1 MFSFLFSLALVLI
14 LSIISHFY
22 IQESIQTLEES
33 EKHKV
38 ECFAN
43 KILSKKQS
51 YKDFRKMLYGSL
63 ESFTYKIA
71 ILDDNN
77 TVIYSTF
84 KQTPTY
90 NPNKMSYYK
99 DGSIFYNNI
108 IFFED
113 RGISKIILQDKID
126 YSGIKT
132 KGFIIIFLCFLFLI
146 GCSFFL
152 YFHIKDLYTSIN
164 ERLDLFFKDA
174 MHEIRTPLGVLQI
187 NLDFLENNLEN
198 SMPLKRAQGGL
209 RNLTSVYES
218 LEYSIK
224 NQKVKY
230 KKEELC
236 LSTFLKTRIDFFNV
250 LAEIKMIKIISSIQE
265 DIFVVFSR
273 EELQRLIDNN
283 ISNAIK
289 YSKEE
294 TQVSIC
300 VFVNEEE
307 DITLEFINQGDPIPE
322 PQKIFQRYYRGDQIR
337 GGFGIGLNIVEYI
350 CNLYR
355 IKYCVTSM
363 QGHNVFLYTIPKN
376 IRIKDER

>member
-22 IQESIQTLEES
+22 IQESIQTLESS
-33 EKHKV
+33 EKHKI

-43 KILSKKQS
+43 KIIHKKQT
-51 YKDFRKMLYGSL
+51 YQDFRKMLYGSI

-71 ILDDNN
+71 IFDENDTL
-77 TVIYSTF
+77 IYSTF
-84 KQTPTY
+84 STPPLY
-90 NPNKMSYYK
+90 NPNAMSYFK
-99 DGSIFYNNI
+99 DGSVFYNNMLI
-108 IFFED
+108 FED
-113 RGISKIILQDKID
+113 IGISKIILQDKID
-126 YSGIKT
+126 YFPIK
-132 KGFIIIFLCFLFLI
+132 KKSLIIIFLCLLFLI

-152 YFHIKDLYTSIN
+152 YFHIKDLYANIN
-164 ERLDLFFKDA
+164 ERLDAFFKDA

-187 NLDFLENNLEN
+187 NLDFLENNLKN

-224 NQKVKY
+224 NQKIKY
-230 KKEELC
+230 KKEEIS
-236 LSTFLKTRIDFFNV
+236 LSSFLEARIDFFNV
-250 LAEIKMIKIISSIQE
+250 LAEVKEITIKSSIQK
-265 DIFVVFSR
+265 DIFIYFSR

-289 YSKEE
+289 YSKEG
-294 TQVSIC
+294 TKISISL
-300 VFVNEEE
+300 FINEDE
-307 DITLEFINQGDPIPE
+307 DICLEFGNDGEAIEDAE
-322 PQKIFQRYYRGDQIR
+322 KIFQRYYRGDQIR
-337 GGFGIGLNIVEYI
+337 GGFGIGLNIVAYI
-350 CNLYR
+350 CNLYH

-376 IRIKDER
+376 IKVKDER

>member
-22 IQESIQTLEES
+22 IQESIQTLES
-33 EKHKV
+33 TEKHKI

-43 KILSKKQS
+43 KIIQKEQT
-51 YKDFRKMLYGSL
+51 YEDFRKMLYGSI

-71 ILDDNN
+71 IFDENDTLL
-77 TVIYSTF
+77 YSTF
-84 KQTPTY
+84 KTPPHY
-90 NPNKMSYYK
+90 NPNALSYFE
-99 DGSIFYNNI
+99 DGSVFYNNMLI
-108 IFFED
+108 FED
-113 RGISKIILQDKID
+113 IGISKIILKEKID
-126 YSGIKT
+126 YFPIQEKSL
-132 KGFIIIFLCFLFLI
+132 IIISVCFVFLI
-146 GCSFFL
+146 ACSFFL
-152 YFHIKDLYTSIN
+152 YFHIKDLYANIN
-164 ERLDLFFKDA
+164 ERLDAFFKDA

-209 RNLTSVYES
+209 KNLTSVYES

-230 KKEELC
+230 KKEEIC
-236 LSTFLKTRIDFFNV
+236 LSTFLAARIDFFNV
-250 LAEIKMIKIISSIQE
+250 LAEVKMIKIQSSIQE
-265 DIFVVFSR
+265 NIFVHFSR

-294 TQVSIC
+294 TDISISLYT
-300 VFVNEEE
+300 NEDG
-307 DITLEFINQGDPIPE
+307 DIFLEFGNDGEPIQNPE
-322 PQKIFQRYYRGDQIR
+322 KIFQRYYRGDQIR

-350 CNLYR
+350 CNLYH
-355 IKYCVTSM
+355 IKYCVTSR